1 MTTASNVVRI
11 LMRACAVVLLVLGV
25 LFWTGNA
32 HSLVPLHQFT
42 GFVLVLA
49 LWTQAGLAARAG
61 VSLGLVA
68 VAVVWGL
75 VVPVLGLTQTELLPG
90 GAHWLIQVLHLL
102 VGIGAIGLGET
113 LAARVH
119 ALAPASGPQTS

>member
-1 MTTASNVVRI
+1 MTTASTVVRI
-11 LMRACAVVLLVLGV
+11 LVRACAVVLLVLGL

-61 VSLGLVA
+61 VSVGLVA
-68 VAVVWGL
+68 LAAAWGL
-75 VVPVLGLTQTELLPG
+75 VVPILGMTQTELLPG

-102 VGIGAIGLGET
+102 VGLVAIGLAE
-113 LAARVH
+113 
-119 ALAPASGPQTS
+119 ALATRVQALTSATRPQTS